1 MLIQPLPAVL
11 QPPRALR
18 VSPAELFS
26 SCVTSAFP
34 DVIWSLLSTWET
46 IPPFLSSPA
55 FSHGKIVSPHTAKI
69 KQSNSLAPSFYF
81 WLGSMTLTPSLG
93 CLPISQGLNFLAK
106 VHGLPMPTSLS
117 STLQLWGVP
126 LDPSLP
132 VALQITEML
141 KSSLMDSSKPF
152 LAFMFFHL
160 GLASLP
166 AYQLFLAKLCQC
178 TFWIGHSMCH
188 NKYEV

>member
-26 SCVTSAFP
+26 SCITSAFP
-34 DVIWSLLSTWET
+34 DVIWSLLSTWGNNSSFSLFFSFFTWEDCLSSYCQNQT
-46 IPPFLSSPA
+46 IQFFCPFLLFLVVQHDPHSIPWLLTQISGTKFPCWSP
-55 FSHGKIVSPHTAKI
+55 
-69 KQSNSLAPSFYF
+69 
-81 WLGSMTLTPSLG
+81 
-93 CLPISQGLNFLAK
+93 
-106 VHGLPMPTSLS
+106 GLPMPTSLS
-117 STLQLWGVP
+117 STPQLWGVP
-126 LDPSLP
+126 LALSLP
-132 VALQITEML
+132 VELQVTGML

-166 AYQLFLAKLCQC
+166 AYQLFLAKLFQC
-178 TFWIGHSMCH
+178 TFCIGHSMCH
-188 NKYEV
+188 NR